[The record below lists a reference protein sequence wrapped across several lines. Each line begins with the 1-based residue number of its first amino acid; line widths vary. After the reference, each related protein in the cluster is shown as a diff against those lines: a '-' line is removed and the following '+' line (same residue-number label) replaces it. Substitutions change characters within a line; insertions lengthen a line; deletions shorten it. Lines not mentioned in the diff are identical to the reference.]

1 MGLARRVNL
10 HCADEVRATR
20 TRSDG
25 DSLNRK
31 VGFARENLCEDPSHL
46 DARGKTI
53 DLDMVCSSRLAV
65 TANGPFEGFRGARC
79 RQDLLQLGQTRLLR
93 FSFCQTFTQSEYRRL

>member
-1 MGLARRVNL
+1 
-10 HCADEVRATR
+10 
-20 TRSDG
+20 
-25 DSLNRK
+25 
-31 VGFARENLCEDPSHL
+31 
-46 DARGKTI
+46 
-53 DLDMVCSSRLAV
+53 MVCSSRLAV